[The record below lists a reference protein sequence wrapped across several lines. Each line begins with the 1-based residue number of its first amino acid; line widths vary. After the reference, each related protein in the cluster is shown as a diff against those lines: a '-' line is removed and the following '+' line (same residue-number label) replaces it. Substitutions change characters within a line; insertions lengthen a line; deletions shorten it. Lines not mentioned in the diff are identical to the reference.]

1 MTEYSSKAVGSPY
14 DIEAYALPSDD
25 TLTYTY
31 VFK

>member
-1 MTEYSSKAVGSPY
+1 MTEYSSKDANSPY

-31 VFK
+31 VFE